1 MSGPKKYNIP
11 VVAPDYRLNA
21 TPSDRY
27 NGLQVQRIAS
37 AVFDTAGVDSAG
49 VSNKTAAAHGT
60 GVYIPDNAIITNFWF
75 DVITTFTS
83 DSTDAGTIA
92 MMTEG
97 AADCLVAI
105 AISDASNVFD
115 AGIHHGI
122 PGSYALGSDAAHDTA
137 LEVGALIAGSY
148 LKMTSDNEIVVTVA
162 VEALLLGKMII
173 YVEYVQSV

>member
-1 MSGPKKYNIP
+1 MAGPKKYNIP
-11 VVAPDYRLNA
+11 VSVPELRIQRGAQ
-21 TPSDRY
+21 DRY
-27 NGLQVQRIAS
+27 NGLTVKKIAS
-37 AVFDTAGVDSAG
+37 AVFDTAGVDSSG

-60 GVYIPDNAIITNFWF
+60 GVYIPDNAIITKLWF

-92 MMTEG
+92 LSTEG
-97 AADCLVAI
+97 AGDGLVAI

-122 PGSYALGSDAAHDTA
+122 PGSYPLGADAEHDTA
-137 LEVGALIAGSY
+137 LEVGALMAASF
-148 LKMTSDNEIVVTVA
+148 LKMTSENEIVATVA

-173 YVEYVQSV
+173 YVEYTISE

>member
-11 VVAPDYRLNA
+11 VSAPDYRLNA

-37 AVFDTAGVDSAG
+37 AVFDTAANDSDG
-49 VSNKTAAAHGT
+49 VSNKTIAAHGV
-60 GVYIPDNAIITNFWF
+60 GISIPDNAIITNMWF
-75 DVITTFTS
+75 DVVTTFTS
-83 DSTDAGTIA
+83 DATDAGTIA
-92 MMTEG
+92 LSTEG
-97 AADCLVAI
+97 AGDGLVAI

-115 AGIHHGI
+115 IGIHHGI
-122 PGSYALGSDAAHDTA
+122 PGSYSLGADAAHDTA
-137 LEVGALIAGSY
+137 LEVGALIASSY
-148 LKMTSDNEIVVTVA
+148 LKMTADNEIVVTVA

>member
-1 MSGPKKYNIP
+1 MAQPKKYNIP
-11 VVAPDYRLNA
+11 VVAPDYRLKR
-21 TPSDRY
+21 TPSDRH

-37 AVFDTAGVDSAG
+37 AVFDTAGNDSSG

-83 DSTDAGTIA
+83 ATDAGTIA

-115 AGIHHGI
+115 AGMHHGI
-122 PGSYALGSDAAHDTA
+122 PGSYALGADAAHDTA

-148 LKMTSDNEIVVTVA
+148 LKMTSENEIVCTVA
-162 VEALLLGKMII
+162 VEALTAGKLVI